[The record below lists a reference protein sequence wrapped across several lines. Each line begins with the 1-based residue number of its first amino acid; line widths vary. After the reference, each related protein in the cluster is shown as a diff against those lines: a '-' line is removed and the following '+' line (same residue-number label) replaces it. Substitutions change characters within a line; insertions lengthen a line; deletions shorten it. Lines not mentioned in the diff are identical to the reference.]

1 MDDQSI
7 PRKTPEQI
15 RAERI
20 AAIDDPKLRQQL
32 DEMVKARDTQLA
44 QVQDRQKETFD
55 KRVEE
60 LRDQKIKAANAPQLT
75 PSGYRS
81 PYLGRDGHALA
92 EGQAKAQVV
101 KHNSEYLKGVAKEHN
116 DQIDKRLDAPREAT
130 RPAALQLSATQNLQ
144 RGPVAR
150 STPKPNRYAELI
162 ERQQYAARA
171 KEAEAQR
178 TKEQDNTQQQQ
189 RQRGLQR

>member
-1 MDDQSI
+1 MDGQSI

-32 DEMVKARDTQLA
+32 DEMAKARDAKLA
-44 QVQDRQKETFD
+44 EVQDRQKQMFD

-92 EGQAKAQVV
+92 ESQAKAQIV

-116 DQIDKRLDAPREAT
+116 DQIDKRLDDASREAT
-130 RPAALQLSATQNLQ
+130 RPAAIQ
-144 RGPVAR
+144 RSTAPNPPVANP
-150 STPKPNRYAELI
+150 SPNPTDTPR
-162 ERQQYAARA
+162 
-171 KEAEAQR
+171 
-178 TKEQDNTQQQQ
+178 
-189 RQRGLQR
+189 